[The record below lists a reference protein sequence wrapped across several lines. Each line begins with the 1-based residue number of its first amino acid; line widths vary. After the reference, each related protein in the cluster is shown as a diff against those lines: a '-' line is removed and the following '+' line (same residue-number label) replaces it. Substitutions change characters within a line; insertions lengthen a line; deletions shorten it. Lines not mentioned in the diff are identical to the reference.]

1 MAEINFYNID
11 CIEFMKT
18 KPDNYYDLAI
28 VDPPYGIG
36 MSNSNKRTKPNRPN
50 SYTKYAD
57 FRYHQTDWDNERPTQ
72 EYFKEL
78 FRVSK
83 EQVIFGANYLC
94 EYLPSGKGWLFW
106 NKLNGLD
113 NCFSDGEFAFTS
125 KGVQSKYFECSAF
138 HNLSGGKD
146 RIHPTQKPIQLY
158 RWVLQNYAKEGYKII
173 DTHGGS
179 MSIAIACDKEKF
191 DLDICEIDKIYF
203 NNGLKNYEQHKQQIT
218 MF

>member
-1 MAEINFYNID
+1 MD
-11 CIEFMKT
+11 CMEYMKT
-18 KPDNYYDLAI
+18 IPDGWFELSL

-36 MSNSNKRTKPNRPN
+36 MSNSNKRTKPSRPN

-57 FRYHQTDWDNERPTQ
+57 FRYHKTNWDNERPTA
-72 EYFKEL
+72 EYFEQL

-83 EQVIFGANYLC
+83 DQVIFGANYFC

-125 KGVQSKYFECSAF
+125 KGIQSKYFECSAF

-146 RIHPTQKPIQLY
+146 RIHPTQKPVKLY
-158 RWVLQNYAKEGYKII
+158 EWIYHNYLPDGGKVFDSHLGSGSNRIAADKAGNI
-173 DTHGGS
+173 DFYST
-179 MSIAIACDKEKF
+179 
-191 DLDICEIDKIYF
+191 EIDPDYF
-203 NNGLKNYEQHKQQIT
+203 ADQEKRFRQYKSQLTFK
-218 MF
+218 F

>member
-1 MAEINFYNID
+1 MSKIELYNID
-11 CIEFMKT
+11 CMEYMKT
-18 KPDNYYDLAI
+18 CKDNQFDLAI

-36 MSNSNKRTKPNRPN
+36 MSNSNKRTKPSRPN

-57 FRYHQTDWDNERPTQ
+57 FRYHETNWDNERPTA
-72 EYFKEL
+72 EYFEQL

-83 EQVIFGANYLC
+83 EQVIFGANYFC

-125 KGVQSKYFECSAF
+125 KGIQSKYFECSAF

-146 RIHPTQKPIQLY
+146 RIHPTQKPVALY
-158 RWVLQNYAKEGYKII
+158 KWLLDKYANKGDKIF
-173 DTHGGS
+173 DSHLGS
-179 MSIAIACDKEKF
+179 GSIAIACHDYGFELVGCELDK
-191 DLDICEIDKIYF
+191 DYF
-203 NNGLKNYEQHKQQIT
+203 EAALKRFENHKSQLKL
-218 MF
+218 F